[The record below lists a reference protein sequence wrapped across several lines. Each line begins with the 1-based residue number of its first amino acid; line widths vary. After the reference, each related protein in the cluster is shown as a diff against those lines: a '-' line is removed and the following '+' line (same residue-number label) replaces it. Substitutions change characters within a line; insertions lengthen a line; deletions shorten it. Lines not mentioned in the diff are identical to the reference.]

1 MTNFRL
7 IICCIASSLLLNAC
21 NKILEPVSFFGG
33 KQGVEAQGAQE
44 DFEINIKSLT
54 FEIARDANK
63 APYPRRLMQTGAGSE
78 ANVLNE
84 ADLMISN
91 MPPLSESND
100 YLLGIGDE
108 LLYTQLNEF
117 MNSPAQ
123 FPTQPTEVDYLL
135 GVGDQL
141 LYTQLDEFVTS
152 ATQFPAQ
159 PIEADYLLG
168 VGDELTLIQL
178 NEVVGGLGNIIS
190 NIPQAGNGE
199 NNQNAAKPQSS
210 ENVLK
215 TSGLVGTNGN
225 ILLLGLGSIK
235 AEGRSLSD
243 VQTEVRNIL
252 IRNGLAPSFQ
262 LEVTGFNSKKAFVT
276 FPNPNKNLGNNIV
289 PITNLPITLK
299 ELAITYALRPSSK
312 DSTIVSLTRDGQKFR
327 MTAGQLFDKTS
338 PRIVIKDRDQI
349 EIDEAAS
356 TSTSI
361 EAVVGSQGNILI
373 RGVGSLKAKNRSLAE
388 VQTDITH
395 ILMDKG
401 LTPNF
406 QLEVTGFN
414 SKKAFVTFPNPNK
427 NLDNNIVSVTNLPIT
442 LKELAITYGLR
453 PSSKDST
460 IVSLTRDGQKFRM
473 TAGQLFDKTSPRI
486 VIKDRDQIEIDEAAS
501 TSTSIEAVVGSQGN
515 ILIRGVGS
523 LKAKN
528 RSLAEVQT
536 DITHILMDKGLTP
549 NFQLEVTGFNSKEFF
564 LITKMHGSKAISI
577 TDNAVNL
584 KQAVLSNIAIDNQT
598 TNRGGA
604 TFTKVK
610 LIRDGISYH
619 VSWQELLS
627 GSASNVLI
635 KDGDIINLQDFDYK
649 LGQVFALGG
658 AGNAELVPIDPSKR
672 ETLADILFSPKGA
685 LNNLL
690 AKRSEV
696 YLLRGRNPSVAYHLD
711 AQNVSRIL
719 VAAQTELRPN
729 DIVYVA
735 DRPIISFSRTLAE
748 LNPLRILLRD
758 LENGNI
764 P

>member
-78 ANVLNE
+78 AKVLNE
-84 ADLMISN
+84 TDLMISN
-91 MPPLSESND
+91 MPPSSESND

-108 LLYTQLNEF
+108 LLYKQLNEF

-190 NIPQAGNGE
+190 NIPQTGNNK
-199 NNQNAAKPQSS
+199 NNRNAAKPQSS

-262 LEVTGFNSKKAFVT
+262 LEITSFNSKKAFVT
-276 FPNPNKNLGNNIV
+276 FPNPNKDLGNNIV
-289 PITNLPITLK
+289 PI
-299 ELAITYALRPSSK
+299 
-312 DSTIVSLTRDGQKFR
+312 
-327 MTAGQLFDKTS
+327 
-338 PRIVIKDRDQI
+338 
-349 EIDEAAS
+349 
-356 TSTSI
+356 
-361 EAVVGSQGNILI
+361 
-373 RGVGSLKAKNRSLAE
+373 
-388 VQTDITH
+388 
-395 ILMDKG
+395 
-401 LTPNF
+401 
-406 QLEVTGFN
+406 
-414 SKKAFVTFPNPNK
+414 
-427 NLDNNIVSVTNLPIT
+427 TNLPIT

-528 RSLAEVQT
+528 RSLAEVQA
-536 DITHILMDKGLTP
+536 DITRILMDKGLTP
-549 NFQLEVTGFNSKEFF
+549 NFQLEVTGFESKEFF
-564 LITKMHGSKAISI
+564 LITKMHGSKAIPI

-604 TFTKVK
+604 TFTTVK
-610 LIRDGISYH
+610 LIRDGISYQ

-627 GSASNVLI
+627 GNASNVPI

-748 LNPLRILLRD
+748 INPLRVLLRD

>member
-7 IICCIASSLLLNAC
+7 IICCIASSILLNAC
-21 NKILEPVSFFGG
+21 NKVLEPVSFFGG
-33 KQGVEAQGAQE
+33 KQDVEAQSVQE

-54 FEIARDANK
+54 FESARDANK
-63 APYPRRLMQTGAGSE
+63 TPYPRWLMQTGAGSK
-78 ANVLNE
+78 ANVLKE
-84 ADLMISN
+84 ADLMTSK
-91 MPPLSESND
+91 MPPSLESND
-100 YLLGIGDE
+100 YLLGI
-108 LLYTQLNEF
+108 
-117 MNSPAQ
+117 
-123 FPTQPTEVDYLL
+123 
-135 GVGDQL
+135 GDQL

-152 ATQFPAQ
+152 PMQFPAQ

-178 NEVVGGLGNIIS
+178 NEVAGGLGNIIS
-190 NIPQAGNGE
+190 NIPQTT
-199 NNQNAAKPQSS
+199 AKPLSG

-215 TSGLVGTNGN
+215 TSGIVGTNGN

-235 AEGRSLSD
+235 AEGRSLND
-243 VQTEVRNIL
+243 IQTEVRNIL

-262 LEVTGFNSKKAFVT
+262 LEITSFNSKKAFVT
-276 FPNPNKNLGNNIV
+276 FPNPNKDLGNNIV
-289 PITNLPITLK
+289 PI
-299 ELAITYALRPSSK
+299 
-312 DSTIVSLTRDGQKFR
+312 
-327 MTAGQLFDKTS
+327 
-338 PRIVIKDRDQI
+338 
-349 EIDEAAS
+349 
-356 TSTSI
+356 
-361 EAVVGSQGNILI
+361 
-373 RGVGSLKAKNRSLAE
+373 
-388 VQTDITH
+388 
-395 ILMDKG
+395 
-401 LTPNF
+401 
-406 QLEVTGFN
+406 
-414 SKKAFVTFPNPNK
+414 
-427 NLDNNIVSVTNLPIT
+427 TNLPIT

-501 TSTSIEAVVGSQGN
+501 TSTSIEAVVGSRGN

-536 DITHILMDKGLTP
+536 DITRILMDKGLTP
-549 NFQLEVTGFNSKEFF
+549 NFQLEVTGFESKKFF
-564 LITKMHGSKAISI
+564 LVTENNGTKALPL
-577 TDNAVNL
+577 TDTVVDL
-584 KQAVLSNIAIDNQT
+584 KDAVLSNIATENQT
-598 TNRGGA
+598 ISQGSA
-604 TFTKVK
+604 TFKVVE
-610 LIRDGISYH
+610 LIRNGVSYRM
-619 VSWQELLS
+619 SWQKMLS
-627 GSASNVLI
+627 GGASNVLI
-635 KDGDIINLQDFDYK
+635 QDGDTIELKDFDYK

-748 LNPLRILLRD
+748 INPLRILLRD
-758 LENGNI
+758 LEDSNI

>member
-33 KQGVEAQGAQE
+33 KQGVEAQSVQE

-54 FEIARDANK
+54 FESARDANK

-84 ADLMISN
+84 ADLMTSN
-91 MPPLSESND
+91 MPPSSESNN
-100 YLLGIGDE
+100 YLLDI
-108 LLYTQLNEF
+108 
-117 MNSPAQ
+117 
-123 FPTQPTEVDYLL
+123 
-135 GVGDQL
+135 GDQL
-141 LYTQLDEFVTS
+141 LYVQLNEFINSPV
-152 ATQFPAQ
+152 QFPAQ

-178 NEVVGGLGNIIS
+178 NEVAGGLGNIIS
-190 NIPQAGNGE
+190 NIPQTGDDE
-199 NNQNAAKPQSS
+199 NNRNAAKPQSS

-262 LEVTGFNSKKAFVT
+262 LEITSFNSKKAFVT
-276 FPNPNKNLGNNIV
+276 LPNPYKDLGDNIV

-299 ELAITYALRPSSK
+299 ELAITYGLRPSSK
-312 DSTIVSLTRDGQKFR
+312 DSTIVSLSRDGQKFR

-361 EAVVGSQGNILI
+361 EAVVGSRGNILI
-373 RGVGSLKAKNRSLAE
+373 PGVGSLKAKNRSLAE
-388 VQTDITH
+388 VQTDITR

-406 QLEVTGFN
+406 QLEVTGFE
-414 SKKAFVTFPNPNK
+414 SKK
-427 NLDNNIVSVTNLPIT
+427 
-442 LKELAITYGLR
+442 
-453 PSSKDST
+453 
-460 IVSLTRDGQKFRM
+460 
-473 TAGQLFDKTSPRI
+473 
-486 VIKDRDQIEIDEAAS
+486 
-501 TSTSIEAVVGSQGN
+501 
-515 ILIRGVGS
+515 
-523 LKAKN
+523 
-528 RSLAEVQT
+528 
-536 DITHILMDKGLTP
+536 
-549 NFQLEVTGFNSKEFF
+549 FF
-564 LITKMHGSKAISI
+564 LVTENNGTKALPL
-577 TDNAVNL
+577 TDTVVDL
-584 KQAVLSNIAIDNQT
+584 KDAVLSNIQT
-598 TNRGGA
+598 TRQDSA
-604 TFTKVK
+604 KFKVIE
-610 LIRDGISYH
+610 LIRNGVSH
-619 VSWQELLS
+619 QMSWQKMLS
-627 GSASNVLI
+627 GGASNVLI
-635 KDGDIINLQDFDYK
+635 QDGDTIKLKDFDYK

-685 LNNLL
+685 LNNLA
-690 AKRSEV
+690 AKRSEI

-735 DRPIISFSRTLAE
+735 DRPIISFSRTLTE

-758 LENGNI
+758 LQDGNI

>member
-33 KQGVEAQGAQE
+33 KQGVEAQSVQE

-54 FEIARDANK
+54 FESAQDANK

-84 ADLMISN
+84 ADLMTSN
-91 MPPLSESND
+91 MPPSSESND
-100 YLLGIGDE
+100 YLLDI
-108 LLYTQLNEF
+108 
-117 MNSPAQ
+117 
-123 FPTQPTEVDYLL
+123 
-135 GVGDQL
+135 GDQL
-141 LYTQLDEFVTS
+141 LYTQLEEFVTS
-152 ATQFPAQ
+152 TTQFPAQ
-159 PIEADYLLG
+159 PIESDYLLG

-178 NEVVGGLGNIIS
+178 NEDTGGLGNIIS
-190 NIPQAGNGE
+190 NIPQTGNDE
-199 NNQNAAKPQSS
+199 NNRNAAKPQSS

-215 TSGLVGTNGN
+215 TSGLVGSNGN

-262 LEVTGFNSKKAFVT
+262 LEITSFNSKKAFVT
-276 FPNPNKNLGNNIV
+276 FPNPNKYLGNNIV
-289 PITNLPITLK
+289 PITNI
-299 ELAITYALRPSSK
+299 
-312 DSTIVSLTRDGQKFR
+312 
-327 MTAGQLFDKTS
+327 
-338 PRIVIKDRDQI
+338 
-349 EIDEAAS
+349 
-356 TSTSI
+356 
-361 EAVVGSQGNILI
+361 
-373 RGVGSLKAKNRSLAE
+373 
-388 VQTDITH
+388 
-395 ILMDKG
+395 
-401 LTPNF
+401 
-406 QLEVTGFN
+406 
-414 SKKAFVTFPNPNK
+414 
-427 NLDNNIVSVTNLPIT
+427 PIT

-501 TSTSIEAVVGSQGN
+501 TSTFIAAVVGSRGN
-515 ILIRGVGS
+515 ILIPGVGS

-528 RSLAEVQT
+528 RSLTEVQA
-536 DITHILMDKGLTP
+536 DITRILMDKGLTP
-549 NFQLEVTGFNSKEFF
+549 NFQLEVTGFESRKFF
-564 LITKMHGSKAISI
+564 LVTENNGTKAVPL
-577 TDNAVNL
+577 TDTVVDL
-584 KQAVLSNIAIDNQT
+584 KDAVLSNKNQT
-598 TNRGGA
+598 ISQGSA
-604 TFTKVK
+604 TFKVVE
-610 LIRDGISYH
+610 LIRNGVSYRM
-619 VSWQELLS
+619 SWQKMLS
-627 GSASNVLI
+627 GGASNVLI
-635 KDGDIINLQDFDYK
+635 QDGDTIKLKDFNYK

-672 ETLADILFSPKGA
+672 ETLANILFSPKGA

-735 DRPIISFSRTLAE
+735 DRPIISFSRTLTE
-748 LNPLRILLRD
+748 LIPLRILLRD
-758 LENGNI
+758 LQDGNI

>member
-33 KQGVEAQGAQE
+33 KQGVEAQSVQE

-54 FEIARDANK
+54 FESARDANK
-63 APYPRRLMQTGAGSE
+63 APYPRWLMQTGAGSE

-84 ADLMISN
+84 ADLMASN
-91 MPPLSESND
+91 MPPSSVSND
-100 YLLGIGDE
+100 YLLGIGDQ

-152 ATQFPAQ
+152 AKQFPAQ

-178 NEVVGGLGNIIS
+178 NEVAGGLGNIIS
-190 NIPQAGNGE
+190 NIPQTGNDE
-199 NNQNAAKPQSS
+199 NNRNAAKPQSS

-262 LEVTGFNSKKAFVT
+262 LEITSFNSKKAFVT
-276 FPNPNKNLGNNIV
+276 FPNPSKNLGNNIV
-289 PITNLPITLK
+289 SITNLPITLK
-299 ELAITYALRPSSK
+299 ELAITYGLRPSSK
-312 DSTIVSLTRDGQKFR
+312 DSTIVSLTRDGKKFR

-361 EAVVGSQGNILI
+361 EAVVGSRGNILI

-388 VQTDITH
+388 VQADITR

-406 QLEVTGFN
+406 QLEVTGF
-414 SKKAFVTFPNPNK
+414 
-427 NLDNNIVSVTNLPIT
+427 
-442 LKELAITYGLR
+442 E
-453 PSSKDST
+453 
-460 IVSLTRDGQKFRM
+460 
-473 TAGQLFDKTSPRI
+473 
-486 VIKDRDQIEIDEAAS
+486 
-501 TSTSIEAVVGSQGN
+501 
-515 ILIRGVGS
+515 
-523 LKAKN
+523 N
-528 RSLAEVQT
+528 R
-536 DITHILMDKGLTP
+536 K
-549 NFQLEVTGFNSKEFF
+549 FF
-564 LITKMHGSKAISI
+564 LVTENNGTKAVPL
-577 TDNAVNL
+577 TDTVVDL
-584 KQAVLSNIAIDNQT
+584 KDAVLSSIANENQT
-598 TNRGGA
+598 ISQGSA
-604 TFTKVK
+604 TFKVVE
-610 LIRDGISYH
+610 LIRNGVSYRM
-619 VSWQELLS
+619 SWQKMLS
-627 GSASNVLI
+627 GGASNVLI
-635 KDGDIINLQDFDYK
+635 QDGDTIKLKDFDYK

-719 VAAQTELRPN
+719 VAAQTDLRPN

-735 DRPIISFSRTLAE
+735 DRPIISFSRTLTE
-748 LNPLRILLRD
+748 LNPLGILLRD
-758 LENGNI
+758 LQDGNI

>member
-21 NKILEPVSFFGG
+21 DKILEPVSFFGG
-33 KQGVEAQGAQE
+33 KQGIEAQSAQE
-44 DFEINIKSLT
+44 DFEINLKSLT
-54 FEIARDANK
+54 FESARDANK

-78 ANVLNE
+78 ANVFNE
-84 ADLMISN
+84 ADLMTSN
-91 MPPLSESND
+91 MPPSSESND
-100 YLLGIGDE
+100 YLLGIRDE

-117 MNSPAQ
+117 MNLPA
-123 FPTQPTEVDYLL
+123 
-135 GVGDQL
+135 
-141 LYTQLDEFVTS
+141 
-152 ATQFPAQ
+152 QFPAQ

-178 NEVVGGLGNIIS
+178 NEVAGGLGNIIS
-190 NIPQAGNGE
+190 NIPQTGIDESNR
-199 NNQNAAKPQSS
+199 NAAKPQSS

-262 LEVTGFNSKKAFVT
+262 LEITSFNSKKAFVT
-276 FPNPNKNLGNNIV
+276 FPNPSKNLGNNIV
-289 PITNLPITLK
+289 PI
-299 ELAITYALRPSSK
+299 
-312 DSTIVSLTRDGQKFR
+312 
-327 MTAGQLFDKTS
+327 
-338 PRIVIKDRDQI
+338 
-349 EIDEAAS
+349 
-356 TSTSI
+356 
-361 EAVVGSQGNILI
+361 
-373 RGVGSLKAKNRSLAE
+373 
-388 VQTDITH
+388 
-395 ILMDKG
+395 
-401 LTPNF
+401 
-406 QLEVTGFN
+406 
-414 SKKAFVTFPNPNK
+414 
-427 NLDNNIVSVTNLPIT
+427 TNLPIT

-501 TSTSIEAVVGSQGN
+501 TSTSIEAVVGSRGN
-515 ILIRGVGS
+515 ILIPGIGS

-528 RSLAEVQT
+528 RSLTEVQA
-536 DITHILMDKGLTP
+536 DITRILMDKGLTP
-549 NFQLEVTGFNSKEFF
+549 NFQLEQTGFKSRKFF
-564 LITKMHGSKAISI
+564 LVTENNGTK
-577 TDNAVNL
+577 AVNL
-584 KQAVLSNIAIDNQT
+584 SDTVVDLKDAVLSNIATQNKTIDP
-598 TNRGGA
+598 GSA
-604 TFTKVK
+604 TLKVIE
-610 LIRDGISYH
+610 LIRNGVSYRM
-619 VSWQELLS
+619 SWQKMLS
-627 GSASNVLI
+627 GGTSNVLI
-635 KDGDIINLQDFDYK
+635 QNGDTIKLKDFNYK
-649 LGQVFALGG
+649 SGQVFALSG
-658 AGNAELVPIDPSKR
+658 AGNAKLVTIDPSRR

-685 LNNLL
+685 LNNLM

-735 DRPIISFSRTLAE
+735 DRPIISFSRTLRE
-748 LNPLRILLRD
+748 LNPLRIVYRD
-758 LENGNI
+758 LENINI

>member
-33 KQGVEAQGAQE
+33 KQGVEAQSVQE
-44 DFEINIKSLT
+44 DIEINMKSLT
-54 FEIARDANK
+54 FESARDANK
-63 APYPRRLMQTGAGSE
+63 APYPRQLMQTGAGSE
-78 ANVLNE
+78 AKVLNE
-84 ADLMISN
+84 ADFMTSN
-91 MPPLSESND
+91 MPPSSENND
-100 YLLGIGDE
+100 YLLGIGDQ

-123 FPTQPTEVDYLL
+123 FPT
-135 GVGDQL
+135 
-141 LYTQLDEFVTS
+141 
-152 ATQFPAQ
+152 Q

-178 NEVVGGLGNIIS
+178 NEVAGGLGNIIS
-190 NIPQAGNGE
+190 NIPQTGNDE
-199 NNQNAAKPQSS
+199 NNRNAAKPQSS

-262 LEVTGFNSKKAFVT
+262 LEITSFNSKKAFVT

-289 PITNLPITLK
+289 PI
-299 ELAITYALRPSSK
+299 
-312 DSTIVSLTRDGQKFR
+312 
-327 MTAGQLFDKTS
+327 
-338 PRIVIKDRDQI
+338 
-349 EIDEAAS
+349 
-356 TSTSI
+356 
-361 EAVVGSQGNILI
+361 
-373 RGVGSLKAKNRSLAE
+373 
-388 VQTDITH
+388 
-395 ILMDKG
+395 
-401 LTPNF
+401 
-406 QLEVTGFN
+406 
-414 SKKAFVTFPNPNK
+414 
-427 NLDNNIVSVTNLPIT
+427 TNLPIT

-486 VIKDRDQIEIDEAAS
+486 VIKDRDQIEIDEATS
-501 TSTSIEAVVGSQGN
+501 TSTSIEAVVGSRGN

-528 RSLAEVQT
+528 RSLAEVQA
-536 DITHILMDKGLTP
+536 DITRILMDKGLTP
-549 NFQLEVTGFNSKEFF
+549 NFQLEVTGFKSKKFF
-564 LITKMHGSKAISI
+564 LVTENNGTKMVPL
-577 TDNAVNL
+577 TDTVVDL
-584 KQAVLSNIAIDNQT
+584 KDAVLSNVATQNQT
-598 TNRGGA
+598 ISQGSA
-604 TFTKVK
+604 TFKVVE
-610 LIRDGISYH
+610 LIRNGVSYRM
-619 VSWQELLS
+619 SWQKMLS
-627 GSASNVLI
+627 GGASNVLI
-635 KDGDIINLQDFDYK
+635 QDGDTIKLKDFDYK

>member
-33 KQGVEAQGAQE
+33 KQGVEAQSVQE

-54 FEIARDANK
+54 FESARDANK

-84 ADLMISN
+84 ADLMTSN
-91 MPPLSESND
+91 MPPSSESND
-100 YLLGIGDE
+100 YLLGIGDQ

-117 MNSPAQ
+117 
-123 FPTQPTEVDYLL
+123 
-135 GVGDQL
+135 
-141 LYTQLDEFVTS
+141 VTS
-152 ATQFPAQ
+152 PTQFPAQ

-178 NEVVGGLGNIIS
+178 NEVAGGLGNIIS
-190 NIPQAGNGE
+190 NIPQTGNDE
-199 NNQNAAKPQSS
+199 NNRNAAKPQSS

-262 LEVTGFNSKKAFVT
+262 LEITSFNSKKAFVT
-276 FPNPNKNLGNNIV
+276 FPNPNKDLGNNIV
-289 PITNLPITLK
+289 PI
-299 ELAITYALRPSSK
+299 
-312 DSTIVSLTRDGQKFR
+312 
-327 MTAGQLFDKTS
+327 
-338 PRIVIKDRDQI
+338 
-349 EIDEAAS
+349 
-356 TSTSI
+356 
-361 EAVVGSQGNILI
+361 
-373 RGVGSLKAKNRSLAE
+373 
-388 VQTDITH
+388 
-395 ILMDKG
+395 
-401 LTPNF
+401 
-406 QLEVTGFN
+406 
-414 SKKAFVTFPNPNK
+414 
-427 NLDNNIVSVTNLPIT
+427 TNLPIT

-501 TSTSIEAVVGSQGN
+501 TSTSIEAVVGSRGN

-528 RSLAEVQT
+528 RSLAEVQA
-536 DITHILMDKGLTP
+536 DITRILMDKGLTP
-549 NFQLEVTGFNSKEFF
+549 NFQLEVTGFESKKFF
-564 LITKMHGSKAISI
+564 LVTENNGTKAVPL
-577 TDNAVNL
+577 TDTVVDL
-584 KQAVLSNIAIDNQT
+584 KDAVLSNIATQT
-598 TNRGGA
+598 ISQGSA
-604 TFTKVK
+604 TFKVVE
-610 LIRDGISYH
+610 LIRNGVSYRM
-619 VSWQELLS
+619 SWQKMLS
-627 GSASNVLI
+627 GGASNVLI
-635 KDGDIINLQDFDYK
+635 QDGDTIKLKDFDYK

-758 LENGNI
+758 LQRW
-764 P
+764 

>member
-33 KQGVEAQGAQE
+33 KQGVEAQSVQE

-54 FEIARDANK
+54 FESARDANK

-84 ADLMISN
+84 ADLMTSN
-91 MPPLSESND
+91 MPPSSESND
-100 YLLGIGDE
+100 YLLDIGDQ

-117 MNSPAQ
+117 MNSPA
-123 FPTQPTEVDYLL
+123 
-135 GVGDQL
+135 
-141 LYTQLDEFVTS
+141 
-152 ATQFPAQ
+152 QFPAQ

-178 NEVVGGLGNIIS
+178 NEVAGDLGNIIS
-190 NIPQAGNGE
+190 NIPQAGVDESNR
-199 NNQNAAKPQSS
+199 NAAKPQSS

-262 LEVTGFNSKKAFVT
+262 LEITSFNSKKAFVT
-276 FPNPNKNLGNNIV
+276 FPNPNKDLGNNIV
-289 PITNLPITLK
+289 PI
-299 ELAITYALRPSSK
+299 
-312 DSTIVSLTRDGQKFR
+312 
-327 MTAGQLFDKTS
+327 
-338 PRIVIKDRDQI
+338 
-349 EIDEAAS
+349 
-356 TSTSI
+356 
-361 EAVVGSQGNILI
+361 
-373 RGVGSLKAKNRSLAE
+373 
-388 VQTDITH
+388 
-395 ILMDKG
+395 
-401 LTPNF
+401 
-406 QLEVTGFN
+406 
-414 SKKAFVTFPNPNK
+414 
-427 NLDNNIVSVTNLPIT
+427 TNLPIT

-501 TSTSIEAVVGSQGN
+501 TSTSIEAVVGSRGN

-536 DITHILMDKGLTP
+536 DITRILMDKGLTP
-549 NFQLEVTGFNSKEFF
+549 NFQLEVTGFESKKFF
-564 LITKMHGSKAISI
+564 LVTENNGTKALPL
-577 TDNAVNL
+577 TDTVVDL
-584 KQAVLSNIAIDNQT
+584 KDAVLSNIATSQ
-598 TNRGGA
+598 GSA
-604 TFTKVK
+604 TFKVVE
-610 LIRDGISYH
+610 LIRNGVSYRM
-619 VSWQELLS
+619 SWQKMLS
-627 GSASNVLI
+627 GGASNVLI
-635 KDGDIINLQDFDYK
+635 QDGDTIKLKDFDYK

>member
-33 KQGVEAQGAQE
+33 KQGVEAQSVQE

-54 FEIARDANK
+54 FESARDANK

-84 ADLMISN
+84 ADLMTSN
-91 MPPLSESND
+91 MPPSSESND
-100 YLLGIGDE
+100 YLLGIGDQ

-135 GVGDQL
+135 GIGDQL
-141 LYTQLDEFVTS
+141 LYTQLDEFLTS

-178 NEVVGGLGNIIS
+178 NEVAGGLGNIIS
-190 NIPQAGNGE
+190 NIPQTGNDE
-199 NNQNAAKPQSS
+199 NNRNAAKPQSS

-262 LEVTGFNSKKAFVT
+262 LEITSFNSKKAFVT
-276 FPNPNKNLGNNIV
+276 FPNPNKDLGNNIV
-289 PITNLPITLK
+289 PI
-299 ELAITYALRPSSK
+299 
-312 DSTIVSLTRDGQKFR
+312 
-327 MTAGQLFDKTS
+327 
-338 PRIVIKDRDQI
+338 
-349 EIDEAAS
+349 
-356 TSTSI
+356 
-361 EAVVGSQGNILI
+361 
-373 RGVGSLKAKNRSLAE
+373 
-388 VQTDITH
+388 
-395 ILMDKG
+395 
-401 LTPNF
+401 
-406 QLEVTGFN
+406 
-414 SKKAFVTFPNPNK
+414 
-427 NLDNNIVSVTNLPIT
+427 TNLPIT

-486 VIKDRDQIEIDEAAS
+486 VIKDRDQIEIDEAALDS
-501 TSTSIEAVVGSQGN
+501 TAIEAAVGSRGN
-515 ILIRGVGS
+515 ILIPGIGS
-523 LKAKN
+523 LKAEG
-528 RSLAEVQT
+528 RSLAEVQA
-536 DITHILMDKGLTP
+536 DITLILMEKGLIP
-549 NFQLEVTGFNSKEFF
+549 SFQLEVTGFRSRKFF
-564 LITKMHGSKAISI
+564 LVTENNGTKAVPL
-577 TDNAVNL
+577 TDTAVDL
-584 KQAVLSNIAIDNQT
+584 KDAVLSNIGGDESVTINQ
-598 TNRGGA
+598 GSGM
-604 TFTKVK
+604 FTVVE
-610 LIRDGISYH
+610 LIRNGVLYRMP
-619 VSWQELLS
+619 WQKLLS
-627 GSASNVLI
+627 GGASNLLI
-635 KDGDIINLQDFDYK
+635 QDGDTIKLKDFDYK

-748 LNPLRILLRD
+748 LNPLGSLLRD
-758 LENGNI
+758 LESVDI

>member
-33 KQGVEAQGAQE
+33 KQGVEAQSVQE

-54 FEIARDANK
+54 FESARDANK

-84 ADLMISN
+84 ADLMTSN
-91 MPPLSESND
+91 MPPSSESNN
-100 YLLGIGDE
+100 YLLDIGDQ

-135 GVGDQL
+135 GIGDQL
-141 LYTQLDEFVTS
+141 LYTQLNEFVTW

-159 PIEADYLLG
+159 PIEADYLLD

-178 NEVVGGLGNIIS
+178 NEVAGGLGNIIS
-190 NIPQAGNGE
+190 NIPQTGNDE
-199 NNQNAAKPQSS
+199 NNRNAAKPQSS

-225 ILLLGLGSIK
+225 ILLLGLGSIN

-262 LEVTGFNSKKAFVT
+262 LEITSFNSKKAFVT
-276 FPNPNKNLGNNIV
+276 FPNPNKDLGNNIV
-289 PITNLPITLK
+289 PI
-299 ELAITYALRPSSK
+299 
-312 DSTIVSLTRDGQKFR
+312 
-327 MTAGQLFDKTS
+327 
-338 PRIVIKDRDQI
+338 
-349 EIDEAAS
+349 
-356 TSTSI
+356 
-361 EAVVGSQGNILI
+361 
-373 RGVGSLKAKNRSLAE
+373 
-388 VQTDITH
+388 
-395 ILMDKG
+395 
-401 LTPNF
+401 
-406 QLEVTGFN
+406 
-414 SKKAFVTFPNPNK
+414 
-427 NLDNNIVSVTNLPIT
+427 TNLPIT

-501 TSTSIEAVVGSQGN
+501 TSTSIEAVVGSRGN

-536 DITHILMDKGLTP
+536 DITRILMDKGLTP
-549 NFQLEVTGFNSKEFF
+549 NFQLEVTGFESKKFF
-564 LITKMHGSKAISI
+564 LVTENNGTKALPL
-577 TDNAVNL
+577 TDTVVDL
-584 KQAVLSNIAIDNQT
+584 KDAVLSNIATQT
-598 TNRGGA
+598 ISQGSA
-604 TFTKVK
+604 TFKVVE
-610 LIRDGISYH
+610 LIRNGVSYRM
-619 VSWQELLS
+619 SWQKMLS
-627 GSASNVLI
+627 GGASNVLI
-635 KDGDIINLQDFDYK
+635 QDGDTIKLKDFDYK

>member
-33 KQGVEAQGAQE
+33 KQGVEAQSVQE

-54 FEIARDANK
+54 FESARDANK

-84 ADLMISN
+84 ADLMTSN
-91 MPPLSESND
+91 MPPSSESNN
-100 YLLGIGDE
+100 YLLDIGDQ

-135 GVGDQL
+135 GIGDQL
-141 LYTQLDEFVTS
+141 LYTQLNEFVTW

-178 NEVVGGLGNIIS
+178 NEVAGGLGNIIS
-190 NIPQAGNGE
+190 NIPQTGNDE
-199 NNQNAAKPQSS
+199 NNRNAAKPQSS

-262 LEVTGFNSKKAFVT
+262 LEITSFNSKKAFVT
-276 FPNPNKNLGNNIV
+276 FPNPSKNLGNNIV
-289 PITNLPITLK
+289 
-299 ELAITYALRPSSK
+299 
-312 DSTIVSLTRDGQKFR
+312 
-327 MTAGQLFDKTS
+327 
-338 PRIVIKDRDQI
+338 
-349 EIDEAAS
+349 
-356 TSTSI
+356 SI
-361 EAVVGSQGNILI
+361 
-373 RGVGSLKAKNRSLAE
+373 
-388 VQTDITH
+388 
-395 ILMDKG
+395 
-401 LTPNF
+401 
-406 QLEVTGFN
+406 
-414 SKKAFVTFPNPNK
+414 
-427 NLDNNIVSVTNLPIT
+427 TNLPIT

-501 TSTSIEAVVGSQGN
+501 TSTSIEAVVGSRGN

-536 DITHILMDKGLTP
+536 DITRILMDKGLTP
-549 NFQLEVTGFNSKEFF
+549 NFQLEVTGFESKKFF
-564 LITKMHGSKAISI
+564 LVTENNGTKALPL
-577 TDNAVNL
+577 TDTVVDL
-584 KQAVLSNIAIDNQT
+584 KDAVLSNIATQT
-598 TNRGGA
+598 QIISQGSAR
-604 TFTKVK
+604 FKVVE
-610 LIRDGISYH
+610 LIRNGVSYRM
-619 VSWQELLS
+619 SWQKMLS
-627 GSASNVLI
+627 GGASNVLI
-635 KDGDIINLQDFDYK
+635 QDGDTIKLKDFDYK

-658 AGNAELVPIDPSKR
+658 AGNAELVAIDPSKR

-748 LNPLRILLRD
+748 INPLGVLLRD